1 MSAAVYELVKR
12 PTPVLRV
19 MPRSCNL
26 VYDLLASAADD
37 GGCASLTMAEIG
49 SITKNS
55 RQTIWHALNRLV
67 GARLLEI
74 REHHR
79 GRGNANTY
87 FIRSFATGR
96 KQRKSASDK
105 VYISQRFFS
114 SPENVNP
121 RHYKETQKKHK
132 AKASEDTS
140 TIKSP
145 GHAMYLARNVLKSNA
160 SITEDEKAT
169 VLQAI
174 GFAVFKRGW
183 FERIKQTP
191 GILHDSLRLLAQRR
205 PPGFPSRGAP
215 RRWIFSWLLGL
226 LKSMAEKYRFGVA
239 AVIEGIHA
247 GDGSQ
252 KCKHEPEAREYGTTD
267 LSTLLS
273 QCNGE
278 SPEEPFA
285 LRQVRR
291 CRRVVRRR
299 ATYSERGLVPS
310 WARKT

>member
-1 MSAAVYELVKR
+1 VYELVKR

-26 VYDLLASAADD
+26 VFDLLASAADEQ
-37 GGCASLTMAEIG
+37 GCASLTMAEIG

-74 REHHR
+74 REHTR

-145 GHAMYLARNVLKSNA
+145 GHAMYLARSVLKSNA

-191 GILHDSLRLLAQRR
+191 GILHDSLHLLAQRR

-239 AVIEGIHA
+239 AVVQAIQDRDA
-247 GDGSQ
+247 AQ
-252 KCKHEPEAREYGTTD
+252 KCKHGPEAREYGTTD

-273 QCNGE
+273 SMDEKAPHRANTTQ
-278 SPEEPFA
+278 A
-285 LRQVRR
+285 RR
-291 CRRVVRRR
+291 CRRVVHRR